1 MLQTILQ
8 RHGFLEEE
16 INLYYLSVLRTFP
29 QNVWFLPTDEKNDE
43 FTICYWF
50 ASRGMICEKKVPL
63 FKDGSYLGMKKYY
76 LWNENLNYKKV

>member
-16 INLYYLSVLRTFP
+16 RNLHYLSVLRTFP
-29 QNVWFLPTDEKNDE
+29 QNIWFLPTDEKNDE

-50 ASRGMICEKKVPL
+50 ASRGMICKKDVPL
-63 FKDGSYLGMKKYY
+63 FNNGSYAGMKKYY
-76 LWNENLNYKKV
+76 LWNEELNYKEV